1 MANNVKLM
9 YTFYYCIGGSMI
21 LTFGSDDLFGG
32 NPTIDG
38 GLTQNP
44 VVSWEAQPPRL
55 EKIPSELPL
64 FFLAFL
70 RNFYLD

>member
-1 MANNVKLM
+1 MANNVKLL

-44 VVSWEAQPPRL
+44 VVSWEAQPP
-55 EKIPSELPL
+55 
-64 FFLAFL
+64 
-70 RNFYLD
+70 